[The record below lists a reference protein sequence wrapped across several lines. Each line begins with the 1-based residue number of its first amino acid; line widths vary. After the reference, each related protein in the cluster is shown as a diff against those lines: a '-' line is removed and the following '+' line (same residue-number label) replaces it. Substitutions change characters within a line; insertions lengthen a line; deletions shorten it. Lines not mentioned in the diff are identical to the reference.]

1 MNVPA
6 TARSPHATAT
16 SRREPSLRVVAPTPG
31 PSSEPVCRRT
41 LLQRLGLVRQTAADG
56 PVQTGFIIGTG
67 RCGTTLLA
75 QMLNAH
81 PRICVPHEL
90 QILFE
95 EQTGNGPRLWE
106 AFERG
111 DHLRW
116 SARDFSAAIRR
127 WCPYRL
133 HRWFAYERFLRTQ
146 TYPLADPGRL
156 VGDLYAAIAH
166 SVGKDTFLEQTP
178 WYGQRLDVVERL
190 VPGAKYVHM
199 VRDGRDVAVS
209 FARTPWWHDDV
220 GRNLQRWHDE
230 VRTIQRSA
238 ATLGLGSR
246 LITVRYEDVVQDP
259 EAELRRVTDF
269 LGLPFDEAM
278 LEPRR
283 FTRYER
289 LYRGSRQGFRG
300 LSSVDFLRWRRS
312 GGGPTFTS
320 SVGAWRR
327 NEDFD
332 FDRTPPVVTRL
343 LGELGYDRAAA
354 RARAA

>member
-6 TARSPHATAT
+6 TARPSRTTEPHGRQPA
-16 SRREPSLRVVAPTPG
+16 LRVVS
-31 PSSEPVCRRT
+31 PSSTSASAPEVAWS
-41 LLQRLGLVRQTAADG
+41 LLQRLGLARSPAADG

-133 HRWFAYERFLRTQ
+133 HRWFSYEGFLRRQ
-146 TYPLADPGRL
+146 TYPIVDPGRL
-156 VGDLYAAIAH
+156 VGDLYAAIAR

-178 WYGQRLDVVERL
+178 WYGQRLDIVVRSCAWLDGDAFLGREFACENRRRL
-190 VPGAKYVHM
+190 LCAQL
-199 VRDGRDVAVS
+199 
-209 FARTPWWHDDV
+209 ARRGTSLAHP
-220 GRNLQRWHDE
+220 E
-230 VRTIQRSA
+230 SA
-238 ATLGLGSR
+238 ARRAGHRRPSRLGSAGR
-246 LITVRYEDVVQDP
+246 
-259 EAELRRVTDF
+259 
-269 LGLPFDEAM
+269 
-278 LEPRR
+278 
-283 FTRYER
+283 
-289 LYRGSRQGFRG
+289 
-300 LSSVDFLRWRRS
+300 
-312 GGGPTFTS
+312 
-320 SVGAWRR
+320 
-327 NEDFD
+327 
-332 FDRTPPVVTRL
+332 
-343 LGELGYDRAAA
+343 
-354 RARAA
+354 RARHHARHERRAGSVRRGRAGCAG